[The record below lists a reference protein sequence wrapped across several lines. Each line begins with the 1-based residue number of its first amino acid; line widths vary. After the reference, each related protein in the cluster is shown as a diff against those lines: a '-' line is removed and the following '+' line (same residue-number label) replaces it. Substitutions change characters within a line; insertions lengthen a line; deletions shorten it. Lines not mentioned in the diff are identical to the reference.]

1 MERHYNALKKEM
13 DKKNSNYKVVNCY
26 LNKEFPSRREWLMN
40 ILAEERATKLLE
52 VYPCYKDHVEVHMQ
66 IYISLQL
73 FIIVLFIISGSHKL
87 LVHHINNCYA
97 NEIFFDIFNNHYLVV
112 TKLRLLKF

>member
-13 DKKNSNYKVVNCY
+13 EKKNPNCKVVNCY
-26 LNKEFPSRREWLMN
+26 PSRREWLMN

-66 IYISLQL
+66 IYISIQL
-73 FIIVLFIISGSHKL
+73 FNILFIISGSHKL

-97 NEIFFDIFNNHYLVV
+97 NEIFFDIYLP
-112 TKLRLLKF
+112 TLL